1 MCAKRSCPDACH
13 ACLRLSPQ
21 SNVLFLHGAFIFE
34 DVGVTAY
41 HGAAPL
47 IQDKGFLGYAA
58 GILAVE
64 AYHGGHS
71 HPVCLHLQPRRNAV
85 LQHSDHRWNCSSQRG
100 SVRSAQC

>member
-1 MCAKRSCPDACH
+1 VSAYAYRSCPIACPLTP
-13 ACLRLSPQ
+13 CDGCPQ

-47 IQDKGFLGYAA
+47 IQDKGYLGYAA

-64 AYHGGHS
+64 
-71 HPVCLHLQPRRNAV
+71 
-85 LQHSDHRWNCSSQRG
+85 
-100 SVRSAQC
+100 VRSHFRELPWLRHKIASESLP

>member
-1 MCAKRSCPDACH
+1 MLDHEGFATVA
-13 ACLRLSPQ
+13 Q

-47 IQDKGFLGYAA
+47 IQDKGYLGYAA

-64 AYHGGHS
+64 
-71 HPVCLHLQPRRNAV
+71 VCSLADELPWLCHENLQA
-85 LQHSDHRWNCSSQRG
+85 
-100 SVRSAQC
+100 